1 VYPAPYHYLV
11 YTDGFIV
18 KTRPVARRGVCV
30 AGQNSRVVCVAGVGD
45 WETSDITTAEFVR
58 ACVQLAIALRVA
70 MPSVVHVVRH
80 SDLTQ
85 TRCPGKYFPFE
96 TIVEEVRRAFA

>member
-1 VYPAPYHYLV
+1 
-11 YTDGFIV
+11 V
-18 KTRPVARRGVCV
+18 KTRLISRRGFCV
-30 AGQNSRVVCVAGVGD
+30 AGQNGRVICIAGVGD
-45 WETSDITTAEFVR
+45 WEDSDQTTAEFVR

-70 MPSVVHVVRH
+70 MPSIVHVVRH
-80 SDLTQ
+80 SDLTP